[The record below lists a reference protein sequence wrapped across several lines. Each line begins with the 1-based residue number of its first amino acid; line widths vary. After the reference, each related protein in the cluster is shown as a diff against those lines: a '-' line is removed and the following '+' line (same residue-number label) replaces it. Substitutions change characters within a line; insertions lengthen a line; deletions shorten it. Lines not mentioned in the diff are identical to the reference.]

1 MELSFLYIQCPP
13 TSRTKA
19 QNNFHK
25 QRLKETNALAPASL
39 RKSFWILFWL
49 CSGSGGQFMS
59 IFSSF
64 FQKCCRLNFAPNN
77 LDSVPLHFLDEPL
90 SSIMTNYGTW
100 WYVTRTSPPKAVEE
114 KKKAERNISGKK
126 ITFFLFICIR
136 NCRWWNTTI
145 NHDVGF
151 PSVSIHLRQHIEDT
165 NSYFACGAM

>member
-1 MELSFLYIQCPP
+1 MTKPFCTLQGLHDLLRSRRVTGMNKNLFLLTHRGVKFLVY
-13 TSRTKA
+13 SMSSYKA

-77 LDSVPLHFLDEPL
+77 LDRVPLHFLDEPL
-90 SSIMTNYGTW
+90 SSIMTNYGIW

-114 KKKAERNISGKK
+114 KERLREIFLAKKTPFSSS
-126 ITFFLFICIR
+126 F
-136 NCRWWNTTI
+136 
-145 NHDVGF
+145 V
-151 PSVSIHLRQHIEDT
+151 
-165 NSYFACGAM
+165 